1 VFSFLRQYD
10 SGLGVCLLF
19 VVAIGGEQEDTV
31 EALSRVVQRS
41 GSRGGIKGHRWRQ
54 HTVTACGG
62 ETEVR
67 PGKRDREGD
76 VISMQENMSAR
87 TLTLSSSAQR
97 TIVRFVKLPLVDKI
111 TAWIFLE
118 KYG

>member
-1 VFSFLRQYD
+1 
-10 SGLGVCLLF
+10 LGVWLLF
-19 VVAIGGEQEDTV
+19 AVAIGGEQEDTV
-31 EALSRVVQRS
+31 EALSRAVQRS

-54 HTVTACGG
+54 HAIAACGG

-67 PGKRDREGD
+67 PGKQDREGD

-87 TLTLSSSAQR
+87 TLTLSSSTQQ